1 MSKRRLSIL
10 GGCGGI
16 GRSPA
21 GLGAGY
27 ELAVMDLEAA
37 FTCHPPPANTLA
49 IDIDGSDEASVDQ
62 AFGAVGSTGAHS
74 TASSMWP
81 VS

>member
-21 GLGAGY
+21 GLSAGY
-27 ELAVMDLEAA
+27 ELAVMA
-37 FTCHPPPANTLA
+37 FTRHAPPANTLA

-62 AFGAVGSTGAHS
+62 AFGAIGSTGAHS